1 MNTDNIDYKVTVFA
15 KDYNIQVDIID
26 IDNIDFYEFSSLN
39 VYWSQHHGYYE
50 IKSNRNNY
58 KEVLKFL
65 RVENLKKFEKDL
77 KVFNE
82 VSTYVFTWK
91 Y

>member
-15 KDYNIQVDIID
+15 NDYNIKVDIID
-26 IDNIDFYEFSSLN
+26 IDNIDFYEFSNLK
-39 VYWSQHHGYYE
+39 VEWSQSHGSYE
-50 IKSNRNNY
+50 IKSNKSNY

-65 RVENLKKFEKDL
+65 RVENIKKFEKDL